1 MSTPHL
7 SEAGPD
13 DVLPSWKEGA
23 ARRALLDFIERVT
36 ATDSPELLEPRD
48 RIAAFGGAG
57 VLWPGQPYVEAHF
70 ALTRI
75 RLAAERDPALRVRQP
90 FKTALAN
97 NLNKLALLS
106 LRSSLELISRSHA
119 DLSHEQFSQLA
130 AEFLDTAVHPRL
142 GRAYCDLAYRP
153 MRELLELLQANSFQV
168 WVCGTDLRD
177 LARCL
182 AGRLY
187 EIAPHQV
194 LGSGVREVF
203 RETEGGAT
211 VWRNPGLATIN
222 DHEQK
227 PLTFAQRVGQRP
239 CLTVTSLH
247 DAGDLPMLRFSAA
260 REPSC
265 QLLLRHDDAEREL
278 DYEDAGVTDEPFGP
292 GAIVA
297 SMKQDWKQVFAPQTR
312 KLTIDLA
319 QIAAPRATISL
330 ANSPPP
336 RPDQEG

>member
-1 MSTPHL
+1 M
-7 SEAGPD
+7 
-13 DVLPSWKEGA
+13 
-23 ARRALLDFIERVT
+23 
-36 ATDSPELLEPRD
+36 
-48 RIAAFGGAG
+48 
-57 VLWPGQPYVEAHF
+57 
-70 ALTRI
+70 
-75 RLAAERDPALRVRQP
+75 
-90 FKTALAN
+90 
-97 NLNKLALLS
+97 
-106 LRSSLELISRSHA
+106 
-119 DLSHEQFSQLA
+119 SHEQFARLA
-130 AEFLDTAVHPRL
+130 TEFLETAVHPRL
-142 GRAYCDLAYRP
+142 GRPYCDLAYRP

-177 LARCL
+177 LSRCI

-187 EIAPHQV
+187 GLAPHQI

-203 RETEGGAT
+203 REAEGEAL
-211 VWRNPGLATIN
+211 VWRNAGLATIN

-247 DAGDLPMLRFSAA
+247 DGGDLPMLRFSAGG
-260 REPSC
+260 EPSC

-278 DYEDAGVTDEPFGP
+278 DYEDAGIIEETIGP

-312 KLTIDLA
+312 KLTIDIDLA

-330 ANSPPP
+330 ANSPAT
-336 RPDQEG
+336 RPEQEG